1 MRRLKYS
8 IIIFGCLLCILLFP
22 VGTTAAKRNTKVTTS
37 NYQTLTEAK
46 FNALFSAYVR
56 KQLGKKGPDV
66 SVYRVKVMGNGP
78 IPAGKVTFQL
88 LHKDQRGLE
97 RQVSITALVR
107 VDGIEA
113 RKVRI
118 SGWVDVFDSV
128 VCVSRNVK
136 RGEILQ
142 EDDLYL
148 SRKNISRLPS
158 TTLTEIGKAIGL
170 MAKHQ
175 IRAETPLKEW
185 MLMRAPIVKR
195 GDMVTILAKS
205 GGLRV
210 SVPGKILE
218 KGYKGQLVQVQ
229 NTMSRKK
236 IYAKVINDA
245 TVMVDF

>member
-1 MRRLKYS
+1 MTRLKYS
-8 IIIFGCLLCILLFP
+8 IIIFACLLGIFLFP
-22 VGTTAAKRNTKVTTS
+22 AGTAAAKKGLKATTS
-37 NYQTLTEAK
+37 NYQTLPEAK
-46 FNALFSAYVR
+46 FNAVFSAYVR
-56 KQLGKKGPDV
+56 KQIGRRGSDV
-66 SVYRVKVMGNGP
+66 SVSRVKVMGNGP
-78 IPAGKVTFQL
+78 VPAGKVTFQL
-88 LHKDQRGLE
+88 FHKDQRKLGG
-97 RQVSITALVR
+97 QVGITALVR
-107 VDGIEA
+107 VDGVEA

-128 VCVSRNVK
+128 VCISRNLK
-136 RGEILQ
+136 RGEIIQ

-158 TTLTEIGKAIGL
+158 TILTEKGKAIGL
-170 MAKHQ
+170 MVKHQ

-185 MLMRAPIVKR
+185 MLVRAPIVKR
-195 GDMVTILAKS
+195 GDVVTILAES

-218 KGYKGQLVQVQ
+218 KGYKGQLVRVQ